1 MKKTL
6 PFLAA
11 LLVLLLPGC
20 SYFLPE
26 TNQPPKAYI
35 DDISPEDPSVGDTVS
50 FSGHGTDADG
60 SIVAYRWRSSIDGEL
75 SSAQSFETADLSA
88 GEHIIYLKVQD
99 NQDAWSPEVRR
110 TVNVASGPQLPAKV
124 NEFDADPETIA
135 EGEDATLSWQ
145 VSNSTNVS
153 IDQGI
158 GTVTPI
164 GTVDVS
170 PTETTTY
177 TLTAIGGGATATA
190 QVTVEVEEPELE
202 IVFFEADEES
212 VPSGDPVVLSWEV
225 VGATEVRI
233 QPMGLLVDP
242 VGSVEV
248 APTGEMTHVYTL
260 VAENDEDTVSEEVE
274 VQSYLLMPD
283 SFTKEIEVV
292 LSKSGYVR
300 DTNVE
305 WDEYIYVGDDT
316 NDIGIQAFITFDIS
330 ELPEDAMITF
340 VDVDFSDHDTTY
352 GDPFGDL
359 GCLRAYVDDFGSLD
373 GGDYYTGTPT
383 GALST
388 WCDIGELE
396 TIDDDDDYID
406 ALEDKLGDNYFQ
418 VRLQFRDL
426 ETDGDGNNDMV
437 RFTSSHLPVLIVDYY
452 SYEED

>member
-6 PFLAA
+6 PFLAV

-35 DDISPEDPSVGDTVS
+35 DNIAPSDPSVGDTVS

-60 SIVAYRWRSSIDGEL
+60 NIVAYRWRSSTDGEL
-75 SSAQSFETADLSA
+75 SSAQSFQTADLSA
-88 GEHIIYLKVQD
+88 GEHTIYLKVQD
-99 NQDAWSPEVRR
+99 NNDSWSPEVRR
-110 TVNVASGPQLPAKV
+110 TIMVLAGPQLPAKV
-124 NEFDADPETIA
+124 NKFEADPETIA
-135 EGEDATLSWQ
+135 DGEESTLSWQ

-153 IDQGI
+153 INQGI
-158 GTVTPI
+158 GVVTAL

-170 PTETTTY
+170 PAETTTY
-177 TLTAIGGGATATA
+177 TLTAKGGGTTATA
-190 QVTVEVEEPELE
+190 QVTVEVEEPALD
-202 IVFFEADEES
+202 IVFFEADSDS
-212 VPSGDPVVLSWEV
+212 VPSGEVVTLSWKTT
-225 VGATEVRI
+225 GATKVRI
-233 QPMGLLVDP
+233 LPLIGVVDP

-248 APTGEMTHVYTL
+248 TYTFTL
-260 VAENDEDTVSEEVE
+260 IAEDDEDTITEEVE

-283 SFTKEIEVV
+283 SFTKELEVV

-316 NDIGIQAFITFDIS
+316 NDIGIQAFITFDMS
-330 ELPEDAMITF
+330 ELPEDAMITS

-359 GCLRAYVDDFGSLD
+359 GCLRAYIDDFGTLD
-373 GGDYYTGTPT
+373 GGDYHTGRTSGT
-383 GALST
+383 LST
-388 WCDIGELE
+388 WCDIAELE
-396 TIDDDDDYID
+396 TVDDDDDYVD
-406 ALEDKLGDNYFQ
+406 ALEDRLGDHYFQ
-418 VRLQFRDL
+418 IRLQFRDE

-437 RFTSSHLPVLIVDYY
+437 RWTSSHLPVLIVDYY
-452 SYEED
+452 SYDED

>member
-6 PFLAA
+6 PFFAV

-35 DDISPEDPSVGDTVS
+35 DSISPADPSVGDTVS

-60 SIVAYRWRSSIDGEL
+60 NIVAYRWRSSMDGEL
-75 SSAQSFETADLSA
+75 SSAQSFQTADLSA
-88 GEHIIYLKVQD
+88 GEHTIYLKVQD
-99 NQDAWSPEVRR
+99 NNDSWSPEVRR
-110 TVNVASGPQLPAKV
+110 TITVLAGPQLPAKV
-124 NEFDADPETIA
+124 NKFEADPETIA
-135 EGEDATLSWQ
+135 EGEESTLSWQ

-153 IDQGI
+153 INQGI
-158 GTVTPI
+158 GVVTPL

-177 TLTAIGGGATATA
+177 TLTAIGGGTTATA
-190 QVTVEVEEPELE
+190 QITVEVEEPALD
-202 IVFFEADEES
+202 IVFFEADPES
-212 VPSGDPVVLSWEV
+212 VPSGEVVTLSWKTT
-225 VGATEVRI
+225 GATDVRI
-233 QPMGLLVDP
+233 LPLIGSVDP

-248 APTGEMTHVYTL
+248 TPTGEQTYTFTL
-260 VAENDEDTVSEEVE
+260 IAEDDEDTITEEVE
-274 VQSYLLMPD
+274 VESYLLMPD
-283 SFTKEIEVV
+283 SFTKVIEPI
-292 LSKSGYVR
+292 LTKSGYVR

-330 ELPEDAMITF
+330 DLPEDAMIKS

-359 GCLRAYVDDFGSLD
+359 GCLRAYIDDFGTLD
-373 GGDYYTGTPT
+373 GGDYYSGTPS
-383 GALST
+383 GAIST
-388 WCDIGELE
+388 WCDIAELE
-396 TIDDDDDYID
+396 TIDDDDDYVE
-406 ALEDKLGDNYFQ
+406 ALEDRLGDNYFQ
-418 VRLQFRDL
+418 IRLQFRDA

-437 RFTSSHLPVLIVDYY
+437 RWTAGHLPVLVVDYY